1 MKKLN
6 TVEVKEVNGGVVE
19 GGCILL
25 PPGFPIILK

>member
-6 TVEVKEVNGGVVE
+6 SVEVQEVNGGVVE

-25 PPGFPIILK
+25 PPGFPTIWK